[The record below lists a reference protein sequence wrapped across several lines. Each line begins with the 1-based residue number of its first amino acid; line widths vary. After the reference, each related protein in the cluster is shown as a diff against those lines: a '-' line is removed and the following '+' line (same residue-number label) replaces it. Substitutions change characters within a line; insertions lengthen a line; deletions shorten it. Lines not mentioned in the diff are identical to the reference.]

1 MATMLP
7 IPLEEVIGRGT
18 PVHWDEAVAIVEDL
32 CRVVIADSGEE
43 AQVPALA
50 DILIGAAGDVTLRR
64 SRGEKS
70 PTAAGRALHAL
81 LVNAA
86 DVPMP
91 LRLFVMQSTVPGTY
105 GSVREF
111 AAALSYYG
119 KPDRSRLIQDVAA
132 RCAELITQGA
142 EVRPASQLPAFETA
156 SPNKSGRGTNPPR
169 RRWQRWALATASV
182 SVVAGGAWMWTTGS
196 SRQMVD
202 GGASRVLSDA
212 ATALVD
218 LSHQLR
224 DTFNPASAKP
234 AAAEAALA
242 AIAPARPRSRA
253 RSLTDSTP
261 DAASTLLVGRR
272 VATAR
277 ADQWQLAVVVPPSPI
292 EDAPGRGEEANPDAN
307 RARVYSIADAD
318 VNPPTLLYPHVRPA
332 SVAPGADPALV
343 NRMVVVV
350 STDGSVERVQF
361 LDAPSRMPDMM
372 LLSGAKTWKFTPA
385 VKDGEPVRYQTVL
398 SWSGLP

>member
-7 IPLEEVIGRGT
+7 ISLDEVIARGT
-18 PVHWDEAVAIVEDL
+18 PVHWDDAVAIVEEL
-32 CRVVIADSGEE
+32 CHVLIADSGEQ

-50 DILIGAAGDVTLRR
+50 DVLIGATGEVTLRR

-91 LRLFVMQSTVPGTY
+91 LRLFVTQSTVPDTY
-105 GSVREF
+105 RSVREF

-119 KPDRSRLIQDVAA
+119 KADRAQLIQGVHA
-132 RCAELITQGA
+132 RCTELVRQGA
-142 EVRPASQLPAFETA
+142 EVRPSPFELASQKESAEARKPQ
-156 SPNKSGRGTNPPR
+156 R
-169 RRWQRWALATASV
+169 RRWQPWALAAASV
-182 SVVAGGAWMWTTGS
+182 CMVVGGSWLWTNAS
-196 SRQMVD
+196 SRQMVE
-202 GGASRVLSDA
+202 GGTSRVLSNA
-212 ATALVD
+212 ATVLAD

-224 DTFNPASAKP
+224 DTFNPASVKP
-234 AAAEAALA
+234 APEKAASAAA
-242 AIAPARPRSRA
+242 APVRGRSRA
-253 RSLTDSTP
+253 RPLSPSTP
-261 DAASTLLVGRR
+261 DAASVPLVSRR
-272 VATAR
+272 LATPP
-277 ADQWQLAVVVPPSPI
+277 ADQWHVAFAVPHSPI
-292 EDAPGRGEEANPDAN
+292 ADAPNRGDDADPQDVDQT
-307 RARVYSIADAD
+307 RVYSIADAD
-318 VNPPTLLYPHVRPA
+318 VEPPALLYPYVRPA
-332 SVAPGADPALV
+332 AVAPGADAALV

-350 STDGSVERVQF
+350 ATDGSVERVQ
-361 LDAPSRMPDMM
+361 LVNGPARMPDMM